1 MKRVFLPWEI
11 NHLRKYGFSE
21 TDLDTI
27 GTTPV
32 EYITNHAQFR
42 GLDFYVTPDCLIP
55 RIETEKI
62 IDICLRFITNNRNR
76 SSLVIA
82 DVGCGSGA
90 LGISLSSELNTMG
103 IKNFH
108 LILSDISQAALN
120 IAQKNSDS
128 LIPWMKDRITFLKS
142 DLLDAFP
149 RDKKIDYLISNLP
162 YIPTDRISTLDPS
175 VKDHEPVSALDGG
188 PDGTLLINRLLNK
201 ASSLL
206 KPNPLLVFEI
216 DNEHKLSDFDIPTG
230 FSASIEKDDF
240 DQPRYLIITST

>member
-103 IKNFH
+103 IKNFN
-108 LILSDISQAALN
+108 LILSDTSQGALDV
-120 IAQKNSDS
+120 AQKNSDS
-128 LIPWMKDRITFLKS
+128 LIPKLKDRLTFVKS

-149 RDKKIDYLISNLP
+149 RDKKIDCLLSNLP
-162 YIPTDRISTLDPS
+162 YIPTSRINTLDPS

-188 PDGTLLINRLLNK
+188 PDGTLLINRLIK
-201 ASSLL
+201 EAASFL
-206 KPNPLLVFEI
+206 KPNPLLIFEI
-216 DNEHKLSDFDIPTG
+216 DHEHRLSDFDIPSGLT
-230 FSASIEKDDF
+230 ASIEKDDF